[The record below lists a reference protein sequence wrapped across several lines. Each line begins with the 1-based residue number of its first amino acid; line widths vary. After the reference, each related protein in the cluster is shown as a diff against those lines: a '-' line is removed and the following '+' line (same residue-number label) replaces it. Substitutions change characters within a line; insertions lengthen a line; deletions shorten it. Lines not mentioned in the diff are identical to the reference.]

1 MEDHET
7 ELCPHDV
14 PDPCGAGRSISS
26 GVGRPGHHRHHPPNR
41 GRQCARDARERPRLP
56 GQPEP
61 PDRRHEH
68 RRTKAGPPLP
78 GADEHPVLYKVV
90 TNGNYS
96 LLLSNLPPGTVIRF
110 RSGAGETND
119 TLKIPKAKSSAID
132 FGTNDYSSTDAAG
145 NPTVF
150 RAGVGNDSG
159 LVVAQVD
166 ATSLSDLSPGSV
178 ASTLYT
184 GLSLNP
190 PNGVSIGLSG
200 SVIQFT
206 YAPGSTDVGGGRV
219 VFGTSSGQGELEGA
233 MAVPDQFPVF
243 TSLSVV
249 SRTNVIVRGANGLE
263 GTICLVLSS
272 TNLALPAT
280 NWTALATNVIGS
292 SGTFTNTFIRAPDDS
307 RRFYRL
313 QVPITLP

>member
-1 MEDHET
+1 MKLNCVRMMCLT
-7 ELCPHDV
+7 IVALACV
-14 PDPCGAGRSISS
+14 YQAALAAQATIGI
-26 GVGRPGHHRHHPPNR
+26 
-41 GRQCARDARERPRLP
+41 
-56 GQPEP
+56 
-61 PDRRHEH
+61 
-68 RRTKAGPPLP
+68 TKPTSNGNVRVILVNAPSFLVSQNI
-78 GADEHPVLYKVV
+78 AIAATNTVEQKLDILYRALTNMLYVYKTV
-90 TNGNYS
+90 TNGNYG

-119 TLKIPKAKSSAID
+119 TIKIPKAKWSSID

-166 ATSLSDLSPGSV
+166 STSLSDLSPGNL

-206 YAPGSTDVGGGRV
+206 YAPGSTDTGGGRV
-219 VFGTSSGQGELEGA
+219 VFGTSSGQGELEGS

-272 TNLALPAT
+272 TNLGLPAT

-292 SGTFTNTFIRAPDDS
+292 SGTFTNTFMRAPDDS

-313 QVPITLP
+313 QVPISLP